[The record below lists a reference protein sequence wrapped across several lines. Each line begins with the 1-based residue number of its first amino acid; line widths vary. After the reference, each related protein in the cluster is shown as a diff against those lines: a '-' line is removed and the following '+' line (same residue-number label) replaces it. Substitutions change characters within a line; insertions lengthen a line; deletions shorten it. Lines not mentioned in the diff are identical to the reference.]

1 MTVSAPLPLREVFNF
16 RDLGGLP
23 TRTGSVVRGGAVY
36 RADGLQRLVAD
47 DRDLLD
53 TLELRTIVDLRTERE
68 LSEWGGAPADLHEA
82 QFHHLPVITT
92 TWQMESFDEAAG
104 PAQFLRDRYL
114 EMIDEG
120 AAAIVTVLE
129 LIADADRRAL
139 VFHCAAGKDRT
150 GVVAAFLLSLL
161 GVDDATI
168 AADYARSGLAMEQM
182 EAWYRAR
189 YPERVEA
196 MTTQP
201 AAFRSCPPEAML
213 LFLDHVRTRWGSVDG
228 CLAAAGHA
236 PTTTQALRDQLL
248 V

>member
-1 MTVSAPLPLREVFNF
+1 MSAPLPLRQVFNF
-16 RDLGGLP
+16 RDVGGLP
-23 TRTGSVVRGGAVY
+23 TRSGSIVREGTVY

-47 DRDLLD
+47 DRELLARLD
-53 TLELRTIVDLRTERE
+53 LRTIVDLRTERE
-68 LSEWGGAPADLHEA
+68 LTEWGGAPADLHDA
-82 QFHHLPVITT
+82 DLHHLPVITT
-92 TWQMESFDEAAG
+92 TWEVESFDETAG
-104 PAQFLRDRYL
+104 PAQFLRDRYV
-114 EMIDEG
+114 EMVDEG
-120 AAAIVTVLE
+120 AASIVAVLE

-168 AADYARSGLAMEQM
+168 AADYSRSGAAMEHM
-182 EAWYRAR
+182 VAWYRER
-189 YPERVEA
+189 HPERIEA

-228 CLAAAGHA
+228 CLAAAGHS